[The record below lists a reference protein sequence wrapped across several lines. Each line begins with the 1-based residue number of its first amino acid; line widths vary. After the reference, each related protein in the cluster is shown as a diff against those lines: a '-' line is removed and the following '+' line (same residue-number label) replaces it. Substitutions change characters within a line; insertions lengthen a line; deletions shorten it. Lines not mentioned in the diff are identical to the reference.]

1 LKAEITARRNSEQ
14 AVENW
19 QGASWWRAL
28 FFCPVC
34 ILEQV
39 MRLRAVE
46 LIGFAVLV
54 VVATP
59 AMAHCRVVGNAYL
72 RGDYEGDCD
81 EKTELA
87 QGQGEAKGA
96 DSYVGRFVNGR
107 PDGKGTY
114 TWENGARLEGRFKGG
129 KADGAGVY
137 VSAKGVR
144 YEGQFLNGKLGTL
157 KPEDCPATPGPL
169 NC

>member
-1 LKAEITARRNSEQ
+1 
-14 AVENW
+14 
-19 QGASWWRAL
+19 
-28 FFCPVC
+28 
-34 ILEQV
+34 

-46 LIGFAVLV
+46 LICFAVLV

-96 DSYVGRFVNGR
+96 DSYVGYFVKGR
-107 PDGKGTY
+107 PDGNGTY
-114 TWENGARLEGRFKGG
+114 TWENCARLDGSFKGG
-129 KADGAGVY
+129 KADGAGVF

-144 YEGQFLNGKLGTL
+144 YEGQFANGKLEGL
-157 KPEDCPATPGPL
+157 KALDCPSTPGPL
-169 NC
+169 TR